1 MNLFNIIRDNKKFN
15 YIDSISIDKHNYVAY
30 MDDDNI
36 FVSEYTIVNEDII
49 FDDVDDITYEK
60 VLKELD
66 LL

>member
-36 FVSEYTIVNEDII
+36 FVSEYKIVNDDII